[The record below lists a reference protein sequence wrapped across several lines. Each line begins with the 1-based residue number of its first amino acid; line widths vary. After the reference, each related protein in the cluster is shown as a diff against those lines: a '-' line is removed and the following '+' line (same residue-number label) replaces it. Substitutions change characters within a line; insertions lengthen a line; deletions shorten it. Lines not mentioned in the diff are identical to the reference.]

1 MDHIAEKLAQ
11 WFGSTAFI
19 LFHVIWFGS
28 WIAGNLL
35 FQFDTE
41 WSVLTIIVSLEAIFL
56 SLFILRA
63 ENIEAERQEKRL
75 KQDLRATKE
84 ILERIEST
92 HPRKNQTAKGR
103 RAS

>member
-63 ENIEAERQEKRL
+63 ENIEAARQEKRL

-84 ILERIEST
+84 ILEKIEGG
-92 HPRKNQTAKGR
+92 QR
-103 RAS
+103 RTKAASKR